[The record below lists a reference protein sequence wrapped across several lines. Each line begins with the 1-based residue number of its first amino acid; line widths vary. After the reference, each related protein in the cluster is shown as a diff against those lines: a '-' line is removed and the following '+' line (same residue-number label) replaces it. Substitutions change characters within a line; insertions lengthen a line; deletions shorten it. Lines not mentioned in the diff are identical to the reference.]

1 MAQTATV
8 SPDHRLSGLWGLR
21 QLGEASSAQPLPWV
35 RSSGGCGWDHLR
47 GFLTRVSAA
56 WCRLSF
62 KTTPGTVRWKICTR
76 CPQVHWTFSPLTSGI
91 KSKWGVWGERWGKAG
106 RSGWSYS
113 VKVLVA
119 ESCPTLR
126 DPMDGSPPGSSVHGI
141 SQARTLEWAAI
152 PSSRGSSQPR
162 EWPRS
167 PAIAGGFF
175 TIWAI
180 RKPGWPYITSLFSNK
195 LYLGITLDFQK
206 NCKQVKSFYTCL
218 TQVHFPLTLPC

>member
-8 SPDHRLSGLWGLR
+8 SRDHCLSGLRGLR
-21 QLGEASSAQPLPWV
+21 QLREASSAQPLPWV

-62 KTTPGTVRWKICTR
+62 ETTPATVCWKICIR

-91 KSKWGVWGERWGKAG
+91 KSKGGVWGERWGKAG

-152 PSSRGSSQPR
+152 PSSRGSSQPK
-162 EWPRS
+162 EWTWVSWNCRPILYHLSHQEAWMALYHLLIFKQTLSWNNFRF
-167 PAIAGGFF
+167 PE
-175 TIWAI
+175 
-180 RKPGWPYITSLFSNK
+180 K
-195 LYLGITLDFQK
+195 LQTK
-206 NCKQVKSFYTCL
+206 
-218 TQVHFPLTLPC
+218 